1 MVAVVVKNDKVD
13 SVSNVTDEMNK
24 ISAKSK
30 NITILQRLE
39 I

>member
-30 NITILQRLE
+30 NIIILQRLE